1 MTKYGSKKQMEKE
14 GPQFKPLK
22 SGAYIAMIH
31 KLEVRDKKNYSG
43 NIVPTLSLQFI
54 PYEANARKAQMENM
68 DGATVRPLGQKLFMD
83 FDRFSMGFRENF
95 TIPSRF
101 RSLLAAVQGVD
112 PNSELDG
119 PEELSAQSVLEY
131 FKAYEGKYITVNV
144 TVVEKNEKQRNKIT
158 DFLAAPEDFESDKTI
173 EAEFFTKEK
182 ERANRKDD
190 DNAPRGSS
198 TEVEEEEIEEEDAPA
213 KSDDKKKIDTKKA
226 LF

>member
-1 MTKYGSKKQMEKE
+1 MAKYDSKKQMEKD

-22 SGAYIAMIH
+22 PGAYIAMIH
-31 KLEVRDKKNYSG
+31 KLEVRDKKNYAG

-54 PYEANARKAQMENM
+54 PYEANARKAQMDNVE
-68 DGATVRPLGQKLFMD
+68 GATVRPLGQKLFMD

-101 RSLLAAVQGVD
+101 RSLLAAIQGTD
-112 PNSELDG
+112 PNGEIDG

-131 FKAYEGKYITVNV
+131 LKDFEGKYITVNV
-144 TVVEKNEKQRNKIT
+144 TVTEKNDKQRNKIT
-158 DFLAAPEDFESDKTI
+158 DFLSAPEDFEADKTI

-190 DNAPRGSS
+190 GDSPRGSS
-198 TEVEEEEIEEEDAPA
+198 AEVKEEDLEEDDAPA
-213 KSDDKKKIDTKKA
+213 KSDDKKKTDTKKA